1 MSGTNTNTTAAAAPT
16 VSTTPPLPLPAPTL
30 PPPTHP
36 PSSTAALDTL
46 TTAIYG
52 LQRQMTQF
60 SSRLADVEARAAP
73 STGGAH
79 SSSIPSLAI
88 GAAPMTSLPWPGH
101 AGPSSAGPSSPQL
114 QAFPYGMPGFGGIPP
129 APPPTSV
136 VVTAAGAPAAAPYPT
151 LGTAAGAPA
160 AAPYPTLGLGVPPLL
175 LLQGALPSST
185 LIPAGPSFPPPPA
198 PPTGMPNFHGLYD
211 QFVAPATTSA
221 TIPSHSV
228 PITHIP
234 FPHSPSPIPQ
244 FNPHDHTD
252 DHDDD
257 LGVPHYYKLSFPTYD
272 GKEDPLGWLN
282 RCEHFFRAQRTRE
295 HQKVGLAS
303 FHMIGVAQHWFYM
316 LERDTG
322 DINAISWPLFRS
334 LCQQRFGPPLG
345 ANHLAGL
352 ARLPF
357 RGSVQEY
364 QEMFQARMAHAGYLS
379 PAQQVQLFT
388 GGLPDPLR
396 TDVELQA
403 PADLQRAMSL
413 ARAYERRA
421 TALLAAQGHQ
431 QRFLDQSPP
440 PLQSAPTTTATPT
453 STPSMPAAPHRQLRR
468 LSSAEMAERRRQGLC
483 YNCDEPYVRGH
494 KCQRLFYLEVSDC
507 DDHNQSANA
516 DEVAED
522 LPPLISLHAIT
533 GNRSADTMQVKVG
546 IGNHQF
552 TALLDS
558 GSTRNFISES
568 AAQHVKL
575 CLTASQGATVIV
587 ANGDRVACSGLAQE
601 IDIRIGA
608 EYFTVDC
615 YTIPLSCYDMV
626 LGVSY
631 LRTLGSILWDFGDL
645 CMAFWHHGK

>member
-1 MSGTNTNTTAAAAPT
+1 
-16 VSTTPPLPLPAPTL
+16 
-30 PPPTHP
+30 
-36 PSSTAALDTL
+36 
-46 TTAIYG
+46 
-52 LQRQMTQF
+52 
-60 SSRLADVEARAAP
+60 
-73 STGGAH
+73 
-79 SSSIPSLAI
+79 
-88 GAAPMTSLPWPGH
+88 
-101 AGPSSAGPSSPQL
+101 
-114 QAFPYGMPGFGGIPP
+114 MPGFGGGPP
-129 APPPTSV
+129 ALPTTSI
-136 VVTAAGAPAAAPYPT
+136 VVTTPR
-151 LGTAAGAPA
+151 
-160 AAPYPTLGLGVPPLL
+160 
-175 LLQGALPSST
+175 
-185 LIPAGPSFPPPPA
+185 PPPA
-198 PPTGMPNFHGLYD
+198 
-211 QFVAPATTSA
+211 
-221 TIPSHSV
+221 I
-228 PITHIP
+228 PITQIP
-234 FPHSPSPIPQ
+234 FPHSPSPIPPVQ
-244 FNPHDHTD
+244 PHHSPIHPPTD
-252 DHDDD
+252 DAEDS
-257 LGVPHYYKLSFPTYD
+257 LGVPRYYKLTFPTYD

-282 RCEHFFRAQRTRE
+282 RCDHFFRAQNTHER
-295 HQKVGLAS
+295 HKVGLAS
-303 FHMIGVAQHWFYM
+303 FHMTGAAQHWFFM
-316 LERDTG
+316 LERDAG

-345 ANHLAGL
+345 ANHLADL
-352 ARLPF
+352 ARQPF
-357 RGSVQEY
+357 RGSVAEY

-388 GGLPDPLR
+388 GGLPNPLR

-440 PLQSAPTTTATPT
+440 PLQSAPTATATPT
-453 STPSMPAAPHRQLRR
+453 STPSMPAAPPRQLRR

-516 DEVAED
+516 DKVAED

-631 LRTLGSILWDFGDL
+631 LRTLGPILWDFDDL